1 MLFRVAKEMADCRRL
16 VGTRLRSSGH
26 VPGFGHQLYPDGD
39 PRGQKLISLAK
50 TYGRPREVEL
60 AKRLIQASHALTGD
74 YPNLD
79 FGLAVFARALSL
91 SSEAPIAIFALGRTV
106 GWIAHAIEQYESG
119 ILIRPRA
126 RYIGPQPDESISD

>member
-1 MLFRVAKEMADCRRL
+1 MLFSDAQEMADCRQL
-16 VGTRLRSSGH
+16 IAKRLRSFGH

-39 PRGQKLISLAK
+39 PRGQKLISLAE

-60 AKRLIQASHALTGD
+60 ATRLIQASRELTGD

-79 FGLAVFARALSL
+79 FGLAMLARALGL

-106 GWIAHAIEQYESG
+106 GWIAHAIEQYADNQ
-119 ILIRPRA
+119 IIRPRA
-126 RYIGPQPDESISD
+126 QYVGP